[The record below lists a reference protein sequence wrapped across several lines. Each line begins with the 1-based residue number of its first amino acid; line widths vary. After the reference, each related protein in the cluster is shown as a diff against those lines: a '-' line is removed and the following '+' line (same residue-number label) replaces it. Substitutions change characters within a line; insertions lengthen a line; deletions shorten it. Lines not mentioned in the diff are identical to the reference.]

1 MAYTFHKEKSKN
13 WLRTGCIIAFSVYLT
28 ANSAK
33 AQVTIG
39 SGNPPAK
46 GALLD
51 LKENDAPNG
60 NTTTT
65 KGVVLPRV
73 NLTGLNSLEP
83 LLSAADAADPTEK
96 TTHRGLIVYNLTTTA
111 NLQEGLYCWDGAKW
125 VNIAGNA
132 NDAWLTQGNAGT
144 NAATHFIGTTD
155 NQPLVFRINNTPAVY
170 MGVDNNIA
178 LGANTGQPEAN
189 RMNIG
194 NVIFGT
200 NLNGTLAA
208 PAGNIGIRTTT
219 PTSTVTVNGSIAGSY
234 HEITETSYDISP
246 TDYVISYIGTA
257 DVATLNLPTITTAIT
272 GRVYYI
278 KNLTTNC
285 TLTISGG
292 AATLR
297 RGGASP
303 TQSTMTVPP
312 GYHTMIV
319 ANANTSGQAWDVL
332 SLQDS
337 HVVNTGWVL
346 VATDIISIINQN
358 QDLTLSNVTE
368 NLYFDVINT
377 DLEVTVPADLSGDNR
392 VLLRWDVWG
401 DVSANIASGSI
412 RFAMKEESDA
422 RVLNTYESIM
432 TTSWSTPV
440 QNYFRWSAPIVFGLK
455 NVPPGTYTFTLQAR
469 RESEVVGTG
478 GSISVLPKLW
488 GAQGKAEV
496 YIK

>member
-1 MAYTFHKEKSKN
+1 MFYKEKYTN
-13 WLRTGCIIAFSVYLT
+13 WLRTGCTVAFSVFLI
-28 ANSAK
+28 ANSAQ

-39 SGNPPAK
+39 SGNPPAT

-51 LKENDAPNG
+51 LKENDATDG
-60 NTTTT
+60 NVTAT
-65 KGVVLPRV
+65 KGIILPRV
-73 NLTGLNSLEP
+73 VLSGPASLEP
-83 LLSAADAADPTEK
+83 LLSAADAADPTQR
-96 TTHRGLIVYNLTTTA
+96 TTHRGLIVYNIATTA
-111 NLQEGLYCWDGAKW
+111 NLQEGLYCWDGTQW
-125 VNIAGNA
+125 VKILGNT
-132 NDAWLTQGNAGT
+132 NDAWLTQGNKGT
-144 NAATHFIGTTD
+144 DAATNFMGTTD
-155 NQPLVFRINNTPAVY
+155 NNPLVFKVNNTPAVY
-170 MGVDNNIA
+170 MGVENNMA

-194 NVIFGT
+194 NAIFGT
-200 NLNGTLAA
+200 NLNGSLAA
-208 PAGNIGIRTTT
+208 PAGNIGIRTAT
-219 PTSTVTVNGSIAGSY
+219 PTSTVTVNGSIAGAY
-234 HEITETSYDISP
+234 HEITDTSYDISP
-246 TDYVISYIGTA
+246 TDYVISYMGTA
-257 DVATLNLPTITTAIT
+257 DTSMLNLPAITTTIT

-278 KNLTTNC
+278 KNLTTNS
-285 TLTISGG
+285 TLIISAG

-297 RGGASP
+297 RGGVSP
-303 TQSTMTVPP
+303 TQSTMAVPP

-319 ANANTSGQAWDVL
+319 ANANNSGQAWDVL

-337 HVVNTGWVL
+337 HVVNTGWLL

-368 NLYFDVINT
+368 NLYFDVANT
-377 DLEVTVPADLSGDNR
+377 ALTITVPADSKGENR

-401 DVSANIASGSI
+401 DASANMASGSI
-412 RFAMKEESDA
+412 RFAMKEESNA
-422 RVLNTYESIM
+422 RVTSRYESIM

-440 QNYFRWSAPIVFGLK
+440 QNYSRWTAPIVFGLN

-469 RESEVVGTG
+469 REAEVIGTG